1 MIKDNWFNR
10 IFHSKKVA
18 ANQAEATRL
27 TALYARRNE
36 ILKEISHADTLEGL
50 LRLHKKAWKQGYQNA
65 NIGPCSYGMFRTE
78 NIETMKP
85 EEVFLGN
92 IYGLFTK
99 NIPFWEA
106 RKEDN
111 YGVNGFGIKP
121 ETKLYNIIVEQY
133 RKHLISNIRS
143 IVMNAKDMIDKYCNM
158 NYEIFYQGPC

>member
-1 MIKDNWFNR
+1 MIKNNWFNR
-10 IFHSKKVA
+10 TFHAKQVA
-18 ANQAEATRL
+18 AYQADATRL
-27 TALYARRNE
+27 TALYARRSE
-36 ILKEISHADTLEGL
+36 FLKEIAVADTLEKL
-50 LRLHKKAWKQGYQNA
+50 LELHKKAWREGYRNE
-65 NIGPCSYGMFRTE
+65 NIGPCLYGMFRTK

-99 NIPFWEA
+99 NIPFWED

-143 IVMNAKDMIDKYCNM
+143 IAMNAKDMIDKYCDM
-158 NYEIFYQGPC
+158 DYEIFYQGPC